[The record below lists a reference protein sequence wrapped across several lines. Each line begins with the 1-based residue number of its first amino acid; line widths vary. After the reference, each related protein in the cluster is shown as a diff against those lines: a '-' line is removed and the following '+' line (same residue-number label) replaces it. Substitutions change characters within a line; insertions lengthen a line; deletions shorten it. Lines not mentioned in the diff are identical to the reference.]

1 MVQIIETNI
10 YDNKTIDIIYH
21 IADIHIHNDTNRY
34 DEYNNV
40 FNNLYKKIDKKDNSI
55 IVIVGDIIH
64 KSSKIS
70 PECISLTKQFFLN
83 LSNIAPTILIA
94 GNHDDNIRGSD
105 NKIDSISAIIKD
117 LDYKNLYYFKD
128 TGIYNVGNNISF
140 GVISVFNETQ
150 IKIEDFN
157 NTTRDKICLYHGMVQ
172 SSIDNKNTI
181 PNGNYKFTSNDFKNY
196 DLVLLG
202 DIHKF
207 SFLNEKKT
215 IAYCGSLI
223 QQNYGEDLIN
233 HGGCIKWNLK
243 DKSHTFLE
251 IPNNY
256 GYITINYKNNNLEI
270 PKYYPTKCRI
280 RINYM
285 DETIIPKNEIEPLIK
300 SLLNCEIHDIKLLHH
315 NSCNNIIDDY
325 VNNQN
330 DLLLYLKNN
339 LNLDYNTCDEIQ
351 TIHNNEIS
359 RLVENVNSTKYYWK
373 LKTIEFEHILCYGK
387 KQQIDFTQLN
397 NLWAI
402 IGKNAQGKSSFVLII
417 LFSLYGKIPDTTKD
431 DIYNK
436 NSKNKKIKTKIE
448 LSISDDSYIIK
459 RTINKVTLYKNN
471 INISETHKKDTEDKI
486 IQLIGDLLTLTN
498 TNISLQDRHNIL
510 INSDNNN
517 KLKILK
523 KILSLDVFDDIHTS
537 IKYKTQQ
544 KQTYYNK
551 LKQELDND
559 NKCIDNKTTIEQK
572 LLLLLN
578 EKNYYDKCISNYQKK
593 SQYIQLISK
602 KHSIEDK
609 LNTNS
614 NLVLNVLVD
623 TKNKNKILI
632 KELLSKKNNLLRE
645 IINIDINNTNINK
658 LNLELDE
665 NKLKLNN
672 IIDTIDITKKQII
685 NINNN
690 NIELHHNTY
699 MENINNLKIILKEL
713 ARLNNTIKKN
723 DSKIKQHKFKYNT
736 TCIDCQHNKK
746 HSGLVDLECDY
757 NELINER
764 KQLEIEIDN
773 INKYID
779 NNNYIELDYKNY
791 NNNIKLNTIIE
802 KKTISKDKLQYK
814 ITAILQSIQNYCKYE
829 DTIKKNNNID
839 IDIDELDKQIE
850 YINTTNDKI
859 DSNILLYNKM
869 ENYKNELNS
878 INSDLKILNYN
889 TELDYKPTNIE
900 YENIIKQIGLI
911 ENELKNIS
919 NIITTIEDKKNTLSI
934 VTHELTNYNIYEKLT
949 NWKGYPLYLIEKKIN
964 QLELEI
970 NKILSTIVDFECSIK
985 LLNNDKKGGDIIFNK
1000 ITKNNNNIP
1009 IKNASGFEKFIL
1021 SIAIRIGLITIS
1033 NYMTPNFMIIDEG
1046 FGSMDNTNL
1055 SKISDI
1061 FENIINKFDTILL
1074 ITHKEEL
1081 KEQINNKITINNNK
1095 LTINNHTLL

>member
-10 YDNKTIDIIYH
+10 YNNKSIDTIYH

-40 FNNLYKKIDKKDNSI
+40 FTNLYKKIDKSETSI

-64 KSSKIS
+64 KSNKIS
-70 PECISLTKQFFLN
+70 PECISLTKQFFFN

-94 GNHDDNIRGSD
+94 GNHDDNIRGND
-105 NKIDSISAIIKD
+105 TKIDSISAIIKD
-117 LDYKNLYYFKD
+117 LDYKNLHYFKE
-128 TGIYNVGNNISF
+128 TGIYNVGTNISF
-140 GVISVFNETQ
+140 GVISVFDETL
-150 IKIEDFN
+150 IKLEDFN
-157 NTTRDKICLYHGMVQ
+157 NTQRCKIGLYHGMVQ
-172 SSIDNKNTI
+172 SSIDKKNTI
-181 PNGNYKFTSNDFKNY
+181 PNGNYKFTSNDFINY

-202 DIHKF
+202 DIHKL

-223 QQNYGEDLIN
+223 QQNHGEDLIT

-243 DKSHTFLE
+243 DKSHNFLE

-256 GYITINYKNNNLEI
+256 GFITINYKENNLEI
-270 PKYYPTKCRI
+270 PQYYPTKCRI

-285 DETIIPKNEIEPLIK
+285 DDTFIPKNEIEPLIK
-300 SLLNCEIHDIKLLHH
+300 SLLDCEIIDIKLIYY
-315 NSCNNIIDDY
+315 NSCNKIIDDY

-339 LNLDYNTCDEIQ
+339 LNLDSNTCEEIQ

-359 RLVENVNSTKYYWK
+359 RFSENINTTKYYWK
-373 LKTIEFEHILCYGK
+373 LKNIEFEHILCYGK

-436 NSKNKKIKTKIE
+436 NSKNKNIKTKIE
-448 LSISDDSYIIK
+448 LSISDDNYIIK
-459 RTINKVTLYKNN
+459 RTSNKVTLYKNN
-471 INISETHKKDTEDKI
+471 KNISETHKKDTEDKI

-498 TNISLQDRHNIL
+498 TNISLQDRHNSL

-517 KLKILK
+517 KLKIIK
-523 KILSLDVFDDIHTS
+523 KILSLDVFDDIYTS

-544 KQTYYNK
+544 TQNLYNNLKNELYSDTECINNKSNIDDKLTNLIKEKEYYETCN
-551 LKQELDND
+551 
-559 NKCIDNKTTIEQK
+559 
-572 LLLLLN
+572 
-578 EKNYYDKCISNYQKK
+578 SNYQKK
-593 SQYIQLISK
+593 SNYMKLLSR
-602 KHSIEDK
+602 KHKLEDK
-609 LNTNS
+609 INKNTN
-614 NLVLNVLVD
+614 LDYDLLVD
-623 TKNKNKILI
+623 SKNKNKLLI
-632 KELLSKKNNLLRE
+632 KELITKKEKLLRKS
-645 IINIDINNTNINK
+645 INIDSTYIDINK

-665 NKLKLNN
+665 NKLKLNK
-672 IIDTIDITKKQII
+672 IIDTININKTQLI
-685 NINNN
+685 NINNP
-690 NIELHHNTY
+690 NIELQYNTY
-699 MENINNLKIILKEL
+699 KETINNLKITEKEL
-713 ARLNNTIKKN
+713 TRLNNTIKKK

-736 TCIDCQHNKK
+736 ICIDCQNNKK
-746 HSGLVDLECDY
+746 HSGLIDLECEY
-757 NELINER
+757 NELISEQ
-764 KQLEIEIDN
+764 KQLEIEIVS

-779 NNNYIELDYKNY
+779 DNNYIELDYKNY
-791 NNNIKLNTIIE
+791 NNNSILNNIIE
-802 KKTISKDKLQYK
+802 KKTIDKDKLQYK
-814 ITAILQSIQNYCKYE
+814 ITKIIQCIEDYCKYE
-829 DTIKKNNNID
+829 DTIKQNNKID
-839 IDIDELDKQIE
+839 IEIDKLNKNI
-850 YINTTNDKI
+850 TTISTSNDTI
-859 DSNILLYNKM
+859 DSDILLYKKI
-869 ENYKNELNS
+869 ENYNNELNNI
-878 INSDLKILNYN
+878 INEIKRLDYN
-889 TELDYKPTNIE
+889 TQLEYKHNTIE
-900 YENIIKQIGLI
+900 YENIIKQIGLY

-919 NIITTIEDKKNTLSI
+919 NIITTIEDKKNKLSI
-934 VTHELTNYNIYEKLT
+934 LNHELNNYNIYEKLT
-949 NWKGYPLYLIEKKIN
+949 NWKGYPLYLIEKKLTL
-964 QLELEI
+964 LELEI

-1000 ITKNNNNIP
+1000 ITTNNNNIP

-1055 SKISDI
+1055 TKINDI

-1081 KEQINNKITINNNK
+1081 KDQINNKITINNNH
-1095 LTINNHTLL
+1095 LSIIPHRLL